1 MNGTEMY
8 ALAKRLYPI
17 CRSLTGEGVRES
29 LRILKEYVPEL
40 QLHEVPAGTKAY
52 DWEVPLEWEIN
63 EGYIEDSEGN
73 KIIDFAENNLHIMGY
88 SVPVDQYVSREKLLE
103 YVYVEESRPD
113 AIPYVTSYYKDR
125 FGFCMSKNQRDSLK
139 DDIYHMYID
148 SKKKKGSMTYADMVL
163 PPDSESG
170 MEKEI
175 FFSTYICHPSMGNN
189 ELSGPCLMIALA
201 DEIKKMKNRKY
212 TYRFLIA
219 PETIGAIYYISRNLG
234 TLKKNMAAGYVLSC
248 VGDDRAYS
256 YVPSREGDTL
266 ADRVAR
272 IVLKYHAPDYIAYSF
287 LERASDERQY
297 CAPGVDLPVCVAC
310 RSKYGCYPEYHTSDD
325 DMTLISPEGFEGS
338 LELYRKILLTLE
350 YNANYRVTCM
360 CEPQL
365 GKRGLYP
372 SVSKRNTYDDVTA
385 MLDFIAYA
393 DGKRDLVEISEVIHQ
408 PTDVLMPVIDKLKS
422 EKLIEA
428 G

>member
-8 ALAKRLYPI
+8 ALAERLYPI

-40 QLHEVPAGTKAY
+40 QIHEVPTGTKAY
-52 DWEVPLEWEIN
+52 DWEIPMEWEIK
-63 EGYIEDSEGN
+63 EGYIEDSNGR

-88 SVPVDQYVSREKLLE
+88 SEPVDLYVSKEKLLE
-103 YVYVEESRPD
+103 YIYVEESRPN
-113 AIPYVTSYYKDR
+113 AIPYVTSYYKAR
-125 FGFCMSKNQRDSLK
+125 CGFCMSKNQRDSLK
-139 DDIYHMYID
+139 DDTYHIYID
-148 SKKKKGSMTYADMVL
+148 SRKKKGSMTYAEMIL
-163 PPDSESG
+163 PPEFG
-170 MEKEI
+170 GKAEKEI

-189 ELSGPCLMIALA
+189 ELSGPCLMVALIN
-201 DEIKKMKNRKY
+201 EIKKIKNRRY

-219 PETIGAIYYISRNLG
+219 PETIGAIYYISRNLDV
-234 TLKKNMAAGYVLSC
+234 LKRRMAAGYVLSC
-248 VGDDRAYS
+248 VGDNRVYS
-256 YVPSREGDTL
+256 YVPSREGNTL

-272 IVLKYHAPDYIAYSF
+272 IVLNDYAPDYIAYSF

-297 CAPGVDLPVCVAC
+297 CAPGVDLPVCVVC

-338 LELYRKILLTLE
+338 LELYKRILLTLE
-350 YNANYRVTCM
+350 YNAHYRVTCM

-372 SVSKRNTYDDVTA
+372 TVSKKNSYDSVTA
-385 MLDFIAYA
+385 MLDFLAYA

-408 PTDVLMPVIDKLKS
+408 PVEALIPVIDKLIS
-422 EKLIEA
+422 EKLIEV